1 MEAGKVMVPNED
13 EMKAL
18 RHELTASRRKL
29 QGLTQYCEELVRCTR
44 NEFYV
49 YEMTYAKCVTIN
61 SLSLHRLFF
70 FRSFALALNLFART
84 VVCAER

>member
-49 YEMTYAKCVTIN
+49 YEMTYAG
-61 SLSLHRLFF
+61 
-70 FRSFALALNLFART
+70 
-84 VVCAER
+84 